1 MHLFARNKRSGYPD
15 QVYEKRVELV
25 LYPLIVY
32 NSFWMSAYPARGQT
46 PASCCLQPDVLLL
59 FIASLIIL
67 SVVTAVLC
75 GILHDYP
82 CCLNLILQGRREE
95 SALDLPAA
103 D

>member
-1 MHLFARNKRSGYPD
+1 MFAQNECSRAFEGSRPHSG
-15 QVYEKRVELV
+15 LG
-25 LYPLIVY
+25 
-32 NSFWMSAYPARGQT
+32 SA